1 MDICIKCKTGL
12 WTAVSHCP
20 YCGQAQAGAAQP
32 AVAVP
37 PPLPPAPLPAPAPV
51 PPPVAPKPPPVPV
64 APAPAPQA
72 QPVPKPPPVSA
83 PAAVPPPPKPVQ
95 PQAAPKPV
103 PPPEP
108 TVPPPPP
115 RKWLRWLAGIAALGA
130 VIVYM
135 NGTPGGKNDSACND
149 AIDSGLSL
157 VANGSL
163 DGARQKLATAK
174 SACTGKSSAKADDLQ
189 AAIAKAGAAS
199 GGCQRGVRAIER
211 DIDGHR
217 LQSAAK
223 GIAALDT
230 DCAGAVSVE
239 SLRKQLARQ
248 QAAAASVQV
257 GVRQALDGKDV
268 NGAQNGIARL
278 EAIDREAP
286 ELAQLKADVQA
297 LSAAAAPAPVAAPA
311 AAPLETALVRA
322 VPAEPAPARIAERP
336 AVAERRVPETAPVD
350 NGAAMRNEMAQSFLR
365 DAERSLNEGKFDAAK
380 TYLDSARRADP
391 GNARIDSLSRRI
403 RERERQVLQT
413 ETTIK

>member
-20 YCGQAQAGAAQP
+20 YCGQAQAGAVQP

-37 PPLPPAPLPAPAPV
+37 PPLPPAPV
-51 PPPVAPKPPPVPV
+51 PPLVAPKPPPVPV

-72 QPVPKPPPVSA
+72 QPVPKPPPTPKPAPAAERVKDIP
-83 PAAVPPPPKPVQ
+83 PAAVPKPV
-95 PQAAPKPV
+95 PV
-103 PPPEP
+103 PPPAAPVEAP
-108 TVPPPPP
+108 APS
-115 RKWLRWLAGIAALGA
+115 RRWLKWLAGIAALGA

-211 DIDGHR
+211 AIDGHR

-223 GIAALDT
+223 AIAALDA
-230 DCAGAVSVE
+230 DCAGAASVE
-239 SLRKQLARQ
+239 SLRKQLVRQ

-311 AAPLETALVRA
+311 AAPLETAPVRA

-336 AVAERRVPETAPVD
+336 TVAERRVPETAPAD